1 MDLHGFYTGAV
12 FDAYEYLGGHLTEE
26 GAVFRTYAPSAR
38 QVSVIGAFSGWAEL
52 PMERTANGQFW
63 SCRVPGARAGQ
74 KYKYRVYRPDG
85 SCLDRCDPYGFA
97 MELRPQCA
105 SLLWD
110 LDAYQFHD
118 GAWMARRTP
127 GPAGPGNIY
136 ELHAGSWRRHGPGET
151 DWYSY
156 RDLARELIPYLKE
169 RGYTHVELL
178 PLAEH
183 PSDASWGYQN
193 TGFFSPTARY
203 GSPDGLMELVDQ
215 CHQNG
220 LGVILDFVSVHFA
233 VDDYALWQ
241 YDGTPLYEYPNA
253 AVGVSQWGSCNFMH
267 ARGDVR
273 SFLQSAA
280 HFWLEKYHFDG
291 LRMDAVRNLIYWQGE
306 EARGENAEGL
316 RFLREM
322 NRGLKKLHPTALLAA
337 EDSSAHPG
345 VTAPPEAGGLGFDY
359 KWDMGWMH
367 DTLSYFQLPPEQRE
381 TSGGLLTFSLHY
393 FYGERYL
400 LPLSH
405 DEVVHGKGSILAR
418 MSGTPEERLAQL
430 RALYLYLFAHPG
442 KKLNF
447 MGHELAPESEWDY
460 RQALDWSLLAQ
471 PERRAF
477 HRFFR
482 DVGLTY
488 RAWSPLWAW
497 DYRPEGFQWL
507 GEDQGRDGIF
517 LFLRRDDR
525 GVMLA
530 AFQFLP
536 RAAQRAVSLPGWGGL
551 ELLLSTGWEIYGGPS
566 DSAAPRLLPLR
577 DGQAVLPL
585 PPYSGQLYRLLPPED
600 PVS

>member
-127 GPAGPGNIY
+127 GLEGPVNIY

-253 AVGVSQWGSCNFMH
+253 AVGVSQWGSCNFIH

-273 SFLQSAA
+273 SFPPI
-280 HFWLEKYHFDG
+280 G
-291 LRMDAVRNLIYWQGE
+291 G
-306 EARGENAEGL
+306 
-316 RFLREM
+316 
-322 NRGLKKLHPTALLAA
+322 PLLAGKIPLRRSPDGRGA
-337 EDSSAHPG
+337 QPHLL
-345 VTAPPEAGGLGFDY
+345 AGGGGPGR
-359 KWDMGWMH
+359 KCGGAA
-367 DTLSYFQLPPEQRE
+367 LSAGDEPRTQEAAPHRAPGRGGLFGPSRGHRP
-381 TSGGLLTFSLHY
+381 SGG
-393 FYGERYL
+393 GR
-400 LPLSH
+400 
-405 DEVVHGKGSILAR
+405 
-418 MSGTPEERLAQL
+418 SG
-430 RALYLYLFAHPG
+430 
-442 KKLNF
+442 
-447 MGHELAPESEWDY
+447 
-460 RQALDWSLLAQ
+460 
-471 PERRAF
+471 
-477 HRFFR
+477 
-482 DVGLTY
+482 V
-488 RAWSPLWAW
+488 
-497 DYRPEGFQWL
+497 
-507 GEDQGRDGIF
+507 
-517 LFLRRDDR
+517 
-525 GVMLA
+525 
-530 AFQFLP
+530 
-536 RAAQRAVSLPGWGGL
+536 
-551 ELLLSTGWEIYGGPS
+551 
-566 DSAAPRLLPLR
+566 
-577 DGQAVLPL
+577 
-585 PPYSGQLYRLLPPED
+585 
-600 PVS
+600 